1 MSPAAAPTFAR
12 IVRGGKMI
20 KVFYGDDRVK
30 AKQEIDKL
38 LGKDYE
44 VVEGADLTEQDLP
57 SIFKGAS
64 LFAEKRSILIRD
76 LTSNKSAYEL
86 LPDYLDTPH
95 DIVIFEIKLDK
106 RSTTYKELKDKIE
119 FREFALPQDKNFSL
133 VFDIYKTAKRDGK
146 KAVELLRK
154 IKQDQD
160 PMMFFG
166 LLVSQAIKDFSTHQ
180 GSKEKR
186 ALKELSKLDIL
197 MKTTSS
203 QPWLLIESFLL
214 QVSSLQ

>member
-1 MSPAAAPTFAR
+1 
-12 IVRGGKMI
+12 MI
-20 KVFYGDDRVK
+20 KVFYGDDRVR
-30 AKQEIDKL
+30 AKQEIDKF

-44 VVEGADLTEQDLP
+44 VIEGAGLTEQDLP

-76 LTSNKSAYEL
+76 LSTNKSAYDF
-86 LPDYLDTPH
+86 LPEYLDTPH
-95 DIVIFEIKLDK
+95 NIVIFELKLDK

-133 VFDIYKTAKRDGK
+133 VFDIYKTAKKDGK
-146 KAVELLRK
+146 KAVEQLK
-154 IKQDQD
+154 SIEQDQD

-166 LLVSQAIKDFSTHQ
+166 LLVSQAIKDFAANQ
-180 GSKEKR
+180 GTKQKR
-186 ALKELSKLDIL
+186 ALKELSRIDIL

-203 QPWLLIESFLL
+203 QPWLLVESFLL
-214 QVSSLQ
+214 QVSLLQ